1 MTKAKVQVD
10 ADYEA
15 EDQRSAKSKRN
26 MSMDVYRSMTQSS
39 ADLMS
44 EGFESGLEIVTGLT
58 QQVSSQLEALAESTQ
73 NSLNFHFRMF
83 REGINS
89 CEQLSKIWIQH
100 SLTTFS
106 SSIDH
111 TRTLGD
117 KSTESFKTL
126 VRIVKSDKA

>member
-1 MTKAKVQVD
+1 MTKAKVQLD

-15 EDQRSAKSKRN
+15 EDQRSAKSKRGMN
-26 MSMDVYRSMTQSS
+26 MDEYRSMTQNS

-44 EGFESGLEIVTGLT
+44 EGFESGFEIVNGLA

-73 NSLNFHFRMF
+73 SSLNFPFRML
-83 REGINS
+83 RESINS
-89 CEQLSKIWIQH
+89 CEQLSKVWIHH
-100 SLTTFS
+100 SLATFA

-111 TRTLGD
+111 SRTFGD
-117 KSTESFKTL
+117 KSSESFKAL